1 MKKPKYVLLFAL
13 LTAMLLLCGFKAQET
28 TPCPEFP
35 DVTWGMTAEE
45 VLEAFDV
52 TAEDVTVYHESDISV
67 AFSID
72 NGCVLFGADTEKI
85 LFNFI
90 DPQKGKGTPKLCLM
104 DITYPDTA
112 DMVLVAENMEAVFG
126 DCADTIR
133 RYGGFQLDDE
143 LPSDDYEQT
152 DHLKLWA
159 SETIKEV
166 IPDGQNDNCE
176 KYWEGFQAGLTK
188 ENWEEFS
195 ENACLVT
202 AACASEEDA
211 FPKFE
216 KNGVSIDASNLIIY
230 QWIEEETKTIAP

>member
-112 DMVLVAENMEAVFG
+112 DMVLVAENMKAVFG

-159 SETIKEV
+159 SETIKEM

-202 AACASEEDA
+202 AACASEEDT

>member
-1 MKKPKYVLLFAL
+1 MKKTKYVLLLAL

-112 DMVLVAENMEAVFG
+112 DMVLVAENMEAAFG
-126 DCADTIR
+126 DCTDTIR

-143 LPSDDYEQT
+143 LPRDDYEQT
-152 DHLKLWA
+152 EHLKLWA

-166 IPDGQNDNCE
+166 IPDGQNEICE
-176 KYWEGFQAGLTK
+176 KYWAGFQAGLTK

-230 QWIEEETKTIAP
+230 QWIEEETKTITP

>member
-1 MKKPKYVLLFAL
+1 
-13 LTAMLLLCGFKAQET
+13 
-28 TPCPEFP
+28 
-35 DVTWGMTAEE
+35 
-45 VLEAFDV
+45 
-52 TAEDVTVYHESDISV
+52 
-67 AFSID
+67 
-72 NGCVLFGADTEKI
+72 
-85 LFNFI
+85 
-90 DPQKGKGTPKLCLM
+90 M

-112 DMVLVAENMEAVFG
+112 DMLLVAENMEAVFG

-202 AACASEEDA
+202 AACVSEEDA

-230 QWIEEETKTIAP
+230 QWIEEETKTITP

>member
-202 AACASEEDA
+202 APAQAKKTHFQSLKRTAS
-211 FPKFE
+211 
-216 KNGVSIDASNLIIY
+216 V
-230 QWIEEETKTIAP
+230 

>member
-112 DMVLVAENMEAVFG
+112 DMLLVAENMEAVFG

-143 LPSDDYEQT
+143 LSSDDYEQT

-159 SETIKEV
+159 SETIKKV

-202 AACASEEDA
+202 AACASEEDT

-230 QWIEEETKTIAP
+230 QWIEKETKTIAP

>member
-1 MKKPKYVLLFAL
+1 MKKTKYVLLLAL

-35 DVTWGMTAEE
+35 DVTWGITAEE

-90 DPQKGKGTPKLCLM
+90 DPQKGKSTPKLCLM

-112 DMVLVAENMEAVFG
+112 DMLLVAENMEAVFG

-202 AACASEEDA
+202 AACVSEEDA

-230 QWIEEETKTIAP
+230 QWIEEETKTIIP